1 MALEFRFPDV
11 GEGITEGTLIKWLVK
26 EGDTVK
32 ADQPVAEI
40 ETGKAIVEVPAPSA
54 GKVEKFFFKE
64 GAVIKVG
71 EVLFS
76 LSGGT
81 ESKPETKAPAVKTV
95 EKRESFGVVGELEE
109 APTQM
114 IQVQVKS
121 KPAKEKD
128 GHIEVL
134 PSTRK
139 LAKDIGVDLTQ
150 VKGTGKDGRVTS
162 TDVQKAAQIKIGEN
176 AGGPGQSENPASR
189 TQASAPQV
197 HFEKYGR
204 ILSIPLTPVRKEIA
218 RRMSLSAYTSPHA
231 VAMEE
236 IDVTELAAVRE
247 KQKVF
252 AENKGI
258 HLTYMAFIVKACVGV
273 LKEHP
278 YLNAFLDGQSQQII
292 VKQYYNIGI
301 AVDTPNGLMVPNV
314 KEAEKK
320 SIIDVAH
327 EIELLAQKARD
338 RTISLEELSGGTFT
352 ITNYGSIAG
361 TFGVPIINYGESAI
375 LGTGRIHDKPVVK
388 NGQVVVRK
396 ILPVSLSFDHRV
408 VDGAQAAEFLA
419 DLKKHLEDPSFLL
432 VEID

>member
-1 MALEFRFPDV
+1 MTLEFRFPDV

-32 ADQPVAEI
+32 SDQPVAEI
-40 ETGKAIVEVPAPSA
+40 ETGKAVVEIPAPRV
-54 GKVEKFFFKE
+54 GKIEKFFFKE
-64 GAVIKVG
+64 GAVVKVG

-76 LSGGT
+76 MSGEG
-81 ESKPETKAPAVKTV
+81 EDKPIGRPAAKV
-95 EKRESFGVVGELEE
+95 EKRRESFGVVGELNETPQQM
-109 APTQM
+109 AP
-114 IQVQVKS
+114 VQAKS
-121 KPAKEKD
+121 KPVKEID
-128 GHIEVL
+128 AHIEVL

-139 LAKDIGVDLTQ
+139 LAKDLGVDLSQ
-150 VKGTGKDGRVTS
+150 IKGSGSDGRLTS
-162 TDVQKAAQIKIGEN
+162 EDVQKAAQIMRGEN
-176 AGGPGQSENPASR
+176 ATAQK
-189 TQASAPQV
+189 APQV

-204 ILSIPLTPVRKEIA
+204 ILTIPLTPVRKEIA
-218 RRMSLSAYTSPHA
+218 KRMTISAYTSPHA

-236 IDVTELAAVRE
+236 IEVSELAKVRE

-258 HLTYMAFIVKACVGV
+258 HLTFMAFIVKACVAV

-278 YLNAFLDGQSQQII
+278 YLNAFLDEKKQEII
-292 VKQYYNIGI
+292 VKQYYNIGV
-301 AVDTPNGLMVPNV
+301 AVDTPQGLMVPNV

-320 SIIDVAH
+320 SIIGVAH

-338 RTISLEELSGGTFT
+338 RTISLEDMQGGTFT

-361 TFGVPIINYGESAI
+361 IFGVPIINYGESAI
-375 LGTGRIHDKPVVK
+375 LGVGRIQEKPVVK
-388 NGQVVVRK
+388 NGQIVIGKV
-396 ILPVSLSFDHRV
+396 LPVSLSFDHRV
-408 VDGAQAAEFLA
+408 VDGAQAAEFLG

>member
-26 EGDTVK
+26 EGATVK
-32 ADQPVAEI
+32 VDQPVVEI
-40 ETGKAIVEVPAPSA
+40 ETGKAVVEVPAPRS

-64 GAVIKVG
+64 GAVVKVG

-76 LSGGT
+76 MSGEG
-81 ESKPETKAPAVKTV
+81 EEKPSGKPQAKV
-95 EKRESFGVVGELEE
+95 EKRRESFGVVGELDET
-109 APTQM
+109 PIQM
-114 IQVQVKS
+114 AGVQAKS
-121 KPAKEKD
+121 KPVMEKD
-128 GHIEVL
+128 AHIEVL

-139 LAKDIGVDLTQ
+139 IAKDLGVDLTQ
-150 VKGTGKDGRVTS
+150 VKGTGSDGRVTS
-162 TDVQKAAQIKIGEN
+162 EDVQKAAQITRGEN
-176 AGGPGQSENPASR
+176 ATAQK
-189 TQASAPQV
+189 APQV
-197 HFEKYGR
+197 SFEKYGR
-204 ILSIPLTPVRKEIA
+204 VLTIPLTPVRKEIA
-218 RRMSLSAYTSPHA
+218 KRMSLSMYTSPHA

-236 IDVTELAAVRE
+236 IDVSELAKVKQ

-258 HLTYMAFIVKACVGV
+258 HLTFMAFIVKACVAV

-278 YLNAFLDGQSQQII
+278 YLNAFLDEQKQEII

-301 AVDTPNGLMVPNV
+301 AVDTPQGLMVPNV

-327 EIELLAQKARD
+327 EIELLAQKARE
-338 RTISLEELSGGTFT
+338 RTISLEEMQGGTFT

-361 TFGVPIINYGESAI
+361 LFGVPIINYGESAI
-375 LGTGRIHDKPVVK
+375 LGVGRIQEKPVVVD
-388 NGQVVVRK
+388 GRIVVRK

-419 DLKKHLEDPSFLL
+419 DLRKNLEDPGFLL

>member
-1 MALEFRFPDV
+1 MTLEFRFPDV

-26 EGDTVK
+26 EGATVK
-32 ADQPVAEI
+32 VDQPVVEI
-40 ETGKAIVEVPAPSA
+40 ETGKAVVEVPAPRA

-64 GAVIKVG
+64 GAVVKVG

-76 LSGGT
+76 MSGEG
-81 ESKPETKAPAVKTV
+81 EEKETKKPTAKV
-95 EKRESFGVVGELEE
+95 EKRRESFGVVGELDGT
-109 APTQM
+109 PIQM
-114 IQVQVKS
+114 AGIQAKS
-121 KPAKEKD
+121 KPVMEKD
-128 GHIEVL
+128 AHIEVL

-139 LAKDIGVDLTQ
+139 IAKDLGIDLTQ
-150 VKGTGKDGRVTS
+150 VKGTGSDGRVTS
-162 TDVQKAAQIKIGEN
+162 EDVQKAAQITRGEN
-176 AGGPGQSENPASR
+176 ATAQK
-189 TQASAPQV
+189 APQV
-197 HFEKYGR
+197 SFEKYGR
-204 ILSIPLTPVRKEIA
+204 VLTIPLTPVRKEIA
-218 RRMSLSAYTSPHA
+218 KRMSLSMYTSPHA

-236 IDVTELAAVRE
+236 IDVSELAKVKQ

-258 HLTYMAFIVKACVGV
+258 HLTFMAFIVKACVAV

-278 YLNAFLDGQSQQII
+278 YLNAFLDSEKQQII
-292 VKQYYNIGI
+292 VKQYYNMGI
-301 AVDTPNGLMVPNV
+301 AVDTPQGLMVPNV

-327 EIELLAQKARD
+327 EIELLAQKARE
-338 RTISLEELSGGTFT
+338 RTISLEEMQGGTFT

-361 TFGVPIINYGESAI
+361 IFGVPIINYGESAI
-375 LGTGRIHDKPVVK
+375 LGVGRIQEKPVVVD
-388 NGQVVVRK
+388 GRIVVRK

>member
-1 MALEFRFPDV
+1 MTIEFRFPDV

-26 EGDTVK
+26 EGDSVK
-32 ADQPVAEI
+32 ADQPVVEI
-40 ETGKAIVEVPAPSA
+40 ETGKAVVEVPAPSA
-54 GKVEKFFFKE
+54 GKIEKFFSRE

-76 LSGGT
+76 MSGEG
-81 ESKPETKAPAVKTV
+81 ESKQETKAPVAKIGK
-95 EKRESFGVVGELEE
+95 KRESFGVVGELEE
-109 APTQM
+109 APM
-114 IQVQVKS
+114 QVAVVQAKS
-121 KPAKEKD
+121 KPAKQKD
-128 GHIEVL
+128 EHIEVL
-134 PSTRK
+134 PVTRK
-139 LAKDIGVDLTQ
+139 LAKDLRVDLTQ

-162 TDVQKAAQIKIGEN
+162 EDVQKAAQIKIGEN
-176 AGGPGQSENPASR
+176 ATAQK
-189 TQASAPQV
+189 APQV
-197 HFEKYGR
+197 SFEKYGR

-218 RRMSLSAYTSPHA
+218 KRVSLSAYTSPHA
-231 VAMEE
+231 AAMEE

-258 HLTYMAFIVKACVGV
+258 HLTFMAFIVKACVGV

-278 YLNAFLDGQSQQII
+278 YLNAFLDGESQQII

-301 AVDTPNGLMVPNV
+301 AVDTSNGLMVPNV

-327 EIELLAQKARD
+327 EIELLAQKARE
-338 RTISLEELSGGTFT
+338 RTISLDELSGGTFT

-361 TFGVPIINYGESAI
+361 IFGVPIINYGESAI
-375 LGTGRIHDKPVVK
+375 LGIGRIQDKPVVRG
-388 NGQVVVRK
+388 GQIVVRK

>member
-26 EGDTVK
+26 EGATVK
-32 ADQPVAEI
+32 VDQPVVEI
-40 ETGKAIVEVPAPSA
+40 ETGKAVVEVPAPRS

-64 GAVIKVG
+64 GAVVKVG

-76 LSGGT
+76 MSGEGEET
-81 ESKPETKAPAVKTV
+81 PSGKPQAKV
-95 EKRESFGVVGELEE
+95 EKRRESFGVVGELDET
-109 APTQM
+109 PIQM
-114 IQVQVKS
+114 AGVQAKS
-121 KPAKEKD
+121 KPVMEKD
-128 GHIEVL
+128 AHIEVL

-139 LAKDIGVDLTQ
+139 IAKDLGVDLTQ
-150 VKGTGKDGRVTS
+150 VKGPGSDGRVTS
-162 TDVQKAAQIKIGEN
+162 EDVQKAAQITRGEN
-176 AGGPGQSENPASR
+176 ATAQK
-189 TQASAPQV
+189 APQV
-197 HFEKYGR
+197 SFEKYGR
-204 ILSIPLTPVRKEIA
+204 VLTIPLTPVRKEIA
-218 RRMSLSAYTSPHA
+218 KRMSLSMYTSPHA

-236 IDVTELAAVRE
+236 IDVSELAKVKQ

-258 HLTYMAFIVKACVGV
+258 HLTFMAFIVKACVAV

-278 YLNAFLDGQSQQII
+278 YLNAFLDEQKQEII

-301 AVDTPNGLMVPNV
+301 AVDTPQGLMVPNV

-327 EIELLAQKARD
+327 EIELLAQKARE
-338 RTISLEELSGGTFT
+338 RTISLEEMQGGTFT

-361 TFGVPIINYGESAI
+361 LFGVPIINYGESAI
-375 LGTGRIHDKPVVK
+375 LGVGRIQEKPVVVD
-388 NGQVVVRK
+388 GRIVVRK

-419 DLKKHLEDPSFLL
+419 DLRKNLEDPGFLL